1 MAIIDFKI
9 VVISPPPQNRF
20 LSTASFQEKFS

>member
-9 VVISPPPQNRF
+9 VVIFPPQNRF